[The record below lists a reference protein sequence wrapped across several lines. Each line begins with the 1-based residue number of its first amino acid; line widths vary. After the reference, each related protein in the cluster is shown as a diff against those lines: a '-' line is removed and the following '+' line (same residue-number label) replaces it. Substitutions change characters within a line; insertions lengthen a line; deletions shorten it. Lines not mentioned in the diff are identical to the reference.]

1 MITAFDVARDYLKW
15 ADDRRKNP
23 LEIPGIPYGF
33 RSLDEMTGG
42 IRDNQ
47 LTILAAETGMGKS
60 FLLGQM
66 SVNVAAWFKA
76 NRPEKRVR
84 IVHCE
89 MTLLQVQDRLSCQI
103 AGVPSKKVAQGK
115 VTDEEWKR
123 IKEANAYLCTL
134 PIDYFNGIPNG
145 LGEVENFLREDDA
158 CGWWALDHI
167 QELEYGASNVGALEP
182 KAIAEKAKKAG
193 EWARS
198 ICSGMVLSQL
208 TNDVAKR
215 EDKRPTKADVFGGKM
230 LQAPASVIMLLYSE
244 TLYKQVAPERRN
256 DPRPYHLIIDKNRGG
271 ELGDIKLSFN
281 PARACFVDTGVKV
294 KE

>member
-1 MITAFDVARDYLKW
+1 MITAFDAARDYLAWVKE
-15 ADDRRKNP
+15 RRENP
-23 LEIPGIPYGF
+23 VDIPGIPYGF
-33 RSLDEMTGG
+33 PTLDQMTGG
-42 IRDNQ
+42 ILENE

-66 SVNVAAWFKA
+66 SVNVAKWLKEH
-76 NRPEKRVR
+76 RPDKRVR

-89 MTLLQVQDRLSCQI
+89 MTIRQVQDRLSCQL
-103 AGVPSKKVAQGK
+103 AGVPSKKVKSGK
-115 VTDEEWKR
+115 ITDEEMKR
-123 IKEANAYLCTL
+123 IKDANSYLCTL
-134 PIDYFNGIPNG
+134 PIDYFPGIPNG

-158 CGWWALDHI
+158 CGWWAIDHI
-167 QELEYGASNVGALEP
+167 QELEYGVGSVGALEP

-198 ICSGMVLSQL
+198 IASGMILSQL
-208 TNDVAKR
+208 TNEVGKR
-215 EDKRPTKADVFGGKM
+215 EDHRPTKADVFGGKM